1 MENVFVI
8 IGPKEMH
15 ANVLMN
21 NNNNRNCLFF
31 NKKCIFRDENT
42 YLVLYNF
49 LDVKSCPNDCNGYG
63 TCDEDTGKC
72 FCPGFSGTS
81 CGKIKITYTLGIQI
95 RKSKIYLNEV
105 ALRIGC
111 RNMF

>member
-1 MENVFVI
+1 
-8 IGPKEMH
+8 MH

-21 NNNNRNCLFF
+21 DNNNRNCLFF

-81 CGKIKITYTLGIQI
+81 CGKIEITYT
-95 RKSKIYLNEV
+95 YLPTHIFLIEILTDEYINF
-105 ALRIGC
+105 LSPRILPHW
-111 RNMF
+111 N